1 MVDSARGAWNT
12 SKSFIKLVNYIS
24 EVGESGDNRNALYN
38 KIKSKIKLPIQQLRL
53 LIREVKKNA
62 GEICAD
68 AKSQSESK
76 EAKYIMTNLIRG
88 YDEPGILDELLSLM
102 RHTVEIEKSF
112 NSSFRGKRE
121 KSKEDQSKPKKK
133 LKRKIQVSGD
143 EDFGAGDFSFEFLA

>member
-1 MVDSARGAWNT
+1 MVDSARRAWES

-24 EVGESGDNRNALYN
+24 ETNSSNNSNEELYK
-38 KIKSKIKLPIQQLRL
+38 KIRSKIKLPIQQLRG

-68 AKSQSESK
+68 AKNHKNSK
-76 EAKYIMTNLIRG
+76 EARYIMANLIRG

-112 NSSFRGKRE
+112 NSGLGDHSKNKDEKNSAKKRI
-121 KSKEDQSKPKKK
+121 
-133 LKRKIQVSGD
+133 KRKIKISGE
-143 EDFGAGDFSFEFLA
+143 EDLGNPDFSFEFLA